1 MLEKQVKVPN
11 QVLDV
16 KGVKLN
22 HLEQKDF
29 VDIMIDSLLDNIK
42 RSLNTYDAKQSKTC
56 NEQQVIK
63 EERMMAAS

>member
-1 MLEKQVKVPN
+1 MLEKQVKVPD

-29 VDIMIDSLLDNIK
+29 VDIMIDSLLDNIN
-42 RSLNTYDAKQSKTC
+42 RSLNTYGAKQSKTC
-56 NEQQVIK
+56 IEQQVIK